1 MSDLRSL
8 HDDIAAAVPGPGTL
22 AAFDLDGTLISGY
35 SASVVYRDRL
45 RRFDISVAELLRTT
59 GAAVETRFRGA
70 DVGNLMRI
78 GVQSLAG
85 RMEDEMQEWG
95 QRLFRQEIARMI
107 FSEVRGLLAAHRHAG
122 HRVVMATSATPYQ
135 ALSVAADLDIDAE
148 DVLCT
153 RPAVLD
159 GMLTGKLES
168 PPLWGPAKAEAL
180 REYADKHGADLG
192 DSFAYSNGAEDVP
205 MLKSVGHPV
214 ALNPDRKL
222 AATARQNG
230 WPSVNLRP
238 PESGADPMS
247 IARTTTAIGALMG
260 AAAFGVS
267 AGLLTQN
274 RQTGANLVGSF
285 GPDLALAICGINVRI
300 KGKENA
306 WAARPAVFMFNHQSS
321 LDMLVIGSVIRRDV
335 TGVAKKEAARDPRFI
350 PVGALLDVAYIDRAD
365 STKARAA
372 LRPAVEKL
380 QSGISIAIAPEGT
393 RSPTPRL
400 GRFKKGGF
408 HLAMQA
414 GVPIVPIVIH
424 NAGERMWRNSLVAHP
439 GTVDVDVL
447 APVPTVGWD
456 LADLDRHVDEV
467 RTLFED
473 CLHAGHR

>member
-8 HDDIAAAVPGPGTL
+8 HDDIAAAVPGPATL

-59 GAAVETRFRGA
+59 NAAVETRFRGA

-135 ALSVAADLDIDAE
+135 ALSVAADLDIEPE

-168 PPLWGPAKAEAL
+168 APLWGPAKAEAL
-180 REYADKHGADLG
+180 REYADKHDADLG

-300 KGKENA
+300 KGRENA
-306 WAARPAVFMFNHQSS
+306 WSARPAVFMFNHQSS
-321 LDMLVIGSVIRRDV
+321 LDLLVIGSVIRRDV

-350 PVGALLDVAYIDRAD
+350 PVGALLDVAYIDRSD

-372 LRPAVEKL
+372 LRPAVDKL
-380 QSGISIAIAPEGT
+380 QSGVSIAIAPEGT
-393 RSPTPRL
+393 RSPSPRL
-400 GRFKKGGF
+400 GKFKKGGF

-447 APVPTVGWD
+447 APVPTDGWD

-473 CLHAGHR
+473 CLHGGHR

>member
-1 MSDLRSL
+1 MSDLNSL
-8 HDDIAAAVPGPGTL
+8 HDDIGDATPGPTTL

-35 SASVVYRDRL
+35 SASVIYRDRL

-59 GAAVETRFRGA
+59 GAAMETRFRGA

-78 GVQSLAG
+78 GVGSLAG

-107 FSEVRGLLAAHRHAG
+107 FSDVRGLLAAHRHAG

-135 ALSVAADLDIDAE
+135 AMSVAADLDIDAD

-153 RPAVLD
+153 RPEVVD
-159 GMLTGKLES
+159 GMLTGQLAS

-180 REYADKHGADLG
+180 RDYAAEHGANLDE
-192 DSFAYSNGAEDVP
+192 SFAYSNGAEDVP
-205 MLKSVGHPV
+205 MLTSVGHPV

-222 AATARQNG
+222 AATAQENR
-230 WPSVNLRP
+230 WPAVNLRS
-238 PESGADPMS
+238 PEGGADPLS

-260 AAAFGVS
+260 AAAFGAS
-267 AGLLTQN
+267 AGVLTQN
-274 RQTGANLVGSF
+274 RQTAANLVGSF
-285 GPDLALAICGINVRI
+285 GPDLALAICGINLRM

-306 WAARPAVFMFNHQSS
+306 WSARPAVFMFNHQSS
-321 LDMLVIGSVIRRDV
+321 LDMLIIGSVIRRDV

-350 PVGALLDVAYIDRAD
+350 PVGALLDVAYVDRAN
-365 STKARAA
+365 STQARTA
-372 LRPAVEKL
+372 LQPAVEKL
-380 QSGISIAIAPEGT
+380 HSGISIAIAPEGT

-400 GRFKKGGF
+400 GKFKKGGF

-447 APVPTVGWD
+447 EPVPTEGWNV
-456 LADLDRHVDEV
+456 ADLDSHVEKV
-467 RTLFED
+467 RSLFD
-473 CLHAGHR
+473 NCLHAGHR

>member
-180 REYADKHGADLG
+180 REYAEKHGADLG

-400 GRFKKGGF
+400 GKFKKGGF

>member
-400 GRFKKGGF
+400 GKFKKGGF

-447 APVPTVGWD
+447 APVPTEGWN

>member
-1 MSDLRSL
+1 
-8 HDDIAAAVPGPGTL
+8 
-22 AAFDLDGTLISGY
+22 
-35 SASVVYRDRL
+35 
-45 RRFDISVAELLRTT
+45 
-59 GAAVETRFRGA
+59 
-70 DVGNLMRI
+70 
-78 GVQSLAG
+78 
-85 RMEDEMQEWG
+85 
-95 QRLFRQEIARMI
+95 
-107 FSEVRGLLAAHRHAG
+107 
-122 HRVVMATSATPYQ
+122 MATSATPYQ

-180 REYADKHGADLG
+180 REYAEKHGAVLG

-306 WAARPAVFMFNHQSS
+306 WSARPAVFMFNHQSS

-400 GRFKKGGF
+400 GKFKKGGF

-447 APVPTVGWD
+447 APVPTEGWD

>member
-8 HDDIAAAVPGPGTL
+8 HDDIAAAVPGPATL

-59 GAAVETRFRGA
+59 NAAVETRFRGA

-78 GVQSLAG
+78 GVESLAG

-135 ALSVAADLDIDAE
+135 ALSVAADLDIEPE

-153 RPAVLD
+153 RPAILD

-168 PPLWGPAKAEAL
+168 APLWGPAKAEAL
-180 REYADKHGADLG
+180 REYAVKHDADLG
-192 DSFAYSNGAEDVP
+192 DSFAYSNGAEDIP

-300 KGKENA
+300 KGRENA
-306 WAARPAVFMFNHQSS
+306 WSARPAVFMFNHQSS

-350 PVGALLDVAYIDRAD
+350 PVGALLDVAYIDRSD

-372 LRPAVEKL
+372 LRPAVDKL

-400 GRFKKGGF
+400 GKFKKGGF

-447 APVPTVGWD
+447 APVPTDDWD

-473 CLHAGHR
+473 CLHGGHR

>member
-8 HDDIAAAVPGPGTL
+8 HDDIAAAVPGPATL

-59 GAAVETRFRGA
+59 NAAVETRFRGA

-78 GVQSLAG
+78 GVESLAG

-135 ALSVAADLDIDAE
+135 ALSVAADLDIEPE

-168 PPLWGPAKAEAL
+168 APLWGPAKAEAL
-180 REYADKHGADLG
+180 REYADKHDADLG

-300 KGKENA
+300 KGRENA
-306 WAARPAVFMFNHQSS
+306 WSARPAVFMFNHQSS

-350 PVGALLDVAYIDRAD
+350 PVGALLDVAYIDRSD

-372 LRPAVEKL
+372 LRPAVDKL

-400 GRFKKGGF
+400 GKFKKGGF

-447 APVPTVGWD
+447 APVPTDDWD

>member
-8 HDDIAAAVPGPGTL
+8 HDDIAAAVPGPATL

-59 GAAVETRFRGA
+59 NAAVETRFRGA

-135 ALSVAADLDIDAE
+135 ALSVAADLDIEPE

-159 GMLTGKLES
+159 GMLTGKLDS
-168 PPLWGPAKAEAL
+168 APLWGPAKAEAL
-180 REYADKHGADLG
+180 REYAVKHDADLG

-260 AAAFGVS
+260 AAVFGVS

-285 GPDLALAICGINVRI
+285 GPDLALTICGINVRI

-306 WAARPAVFMFNHQSS
+306 WSARPAV
-321 LDMLVIGSVIRRDV
+321 
-335 TGVAKKEAARDPRFI
+335 
-350 PVGALLDVAYIDRAD
+350 
-365 STKARAA
+365 
-372 LRPAVEKL
+372 
-380 QSGISIAIAPEGT
+380 
-393 RSPTPRL
+393 
-400 GRFKKGGF
+400 
-408 HLAMQA
+408 
-414 GVPIVPIVIH
+414 
-424 NAGERMWRNSLVAHP
+424 
-439 GTVDVDVL
+439 
-447 APVPTVGWD
+447 
-456 LADLDRHVDEV
+456 
-467 RTLFED
+467 
-473 CLHAGHR
+473 

>member
-8 HDDIAAAVPGPGTL
+8 HDDIAAAVPGPTTL

-59 GAAVETRFRGA
+59 NAAVETRFRGA

-78 GVQSLAG
+78 GVESLAG

-153 RPAVLD
+153 RPAILD

-180 REYADKHGADLG
+180 REYADKHDVDLG

-300 KGKENA
+300 KGRENA
-306 WAARPAVFMFNHQSS
+306 WSARPAVFMFNHQSS

-350 PVGALLDVAYIDRAD
+350 PVGALLDVAYIDRSD

-372 LRPAVEKL
+372 LRPAVDKL

-400 GRFKKGGF
+400 GKFKKGGF

-447 APVPTVGWD
+447 APVPTDDWD

-473 CLHAGHR
+473 CLHGGHR

>member
-8 HDDIAAAVPGPGTL
+8 HDDIAAAVPGPATL

-59 GAAVETRFRGA
+59 GAAVDTRFRGA

-78 GVQSLAG
+78 GVESLAG
-85 RMEDEMQEWG
+85 RMEDELQEWG

-135 ALSVAADLDIDAE
+135 ALSVAADLDIDVD

-159 GMLTGKLES
+159 GMLTGTLES
-168 PPLWGPAKAEAL
+168 PALWGPAKAEAL
-180 REYADKHGADLG
+180 REYADEHGVDLG
-192 DSFAYSNGAEDVP
+192 NSFAYSNGAEDVP

-306 WAARPAVFMFNHQSS
+306 WSARPAVFMFNHQSS

-350 PVGALLDVAYIDRAD
+350 PVGALLDVAYIDRTD

-393 RSPTPRL
+393 RSATPRL
-400 GRFKKGGF
+400 GKFKKGGF

-447 APVPTVGWD
+447 APVPTDGWD

>member
-70 DVGNLMRI
+70 DIGNLMRI

-180 REYADKHGADLG
+180 REYAEKHGADLG